1 MEDPVRFYCTLSGAV
16 KFAFF
21 WLAVGLAVGFGFGSG
36 VAAVPAADWRP
47 NAEIVRH
54 LLVPDPG
61 KEVSTWSRTGC

>member
-21 WLAVGLAVGFGFGSG
+21 WLAVGLAVGFGFGSR
-36 VAAVPAADWRP
+36 AATATVSDRRP

-54 LLVPDPG
+54 LLVPEPG
-61 KEVSTWSRTGC
+61 EEVSTWSHTGC